1 MRTINIFVMYMAEI
15 RDRDIYRFIKEG
27 GGRATRRQ
35 IFEALGDDE
44 ESRKTIEEKLMM
56 MARMGIVIIEG
67 DEVRIR

>member
-1 MRTINIFVMYMAEI
+1 MYLAEI
-15 RDRDIYRFIKEG
+15 RDRDIYSFIKEG
-27 GGRATRRQ
+27 GGRATRRR

>member
-1 MRTINIFVMYMAEI
+1 MYMAEI

-27 GGRATRRQ
+27 EGGRATRRR

-67 DEVRIR
+67 DEFRIK

>member
-1 MRTINIFVMYMAEI
+1 MYMAEI

-27 GGRATRRQ
+27 GGRATRRR

-56 MARMGIVIIEG
+56 ARMGIVIIEG
-67 DEVRIR
+67 DEVKIR